1 VTERRL
7 FIRAAAS
14 SRSWGRP
21 AVVRRPRAGLMCW
34 ADCARAERC
43 GAVLVVAAS
52 FSLCDRPPII
62 ELAAKHRMPS
72 IWEWPEH
79 VDDGGLMSYGAS
91 LNGLIQRQAEL
102 MSRLFKGAKPADLPV
117 EQPSS
122 VELVINLK
130 TAKALGLT
138 IPPALLLR
146 ADRVIE

>member
-1 VTERRL
+1 
-7 FIRAAAS
+7 
-14 SRSWGRP
+14 
-21 AVVRRPRAGLMCW
+21 M
-34 ADCARAERC
+34 
-43 GAVLVVAAS
+43 LVVAAS

-138 IPPALLLR
+138 IPLALLLR